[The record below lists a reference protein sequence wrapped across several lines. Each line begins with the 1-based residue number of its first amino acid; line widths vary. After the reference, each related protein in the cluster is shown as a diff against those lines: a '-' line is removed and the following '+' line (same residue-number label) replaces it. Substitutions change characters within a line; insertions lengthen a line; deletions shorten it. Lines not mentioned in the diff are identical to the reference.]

1 MYLELRSVTVKKIL
15 ETVVK
20 HYCVWYLFNCNSL
33 YYYFER
39 NDGFGVTLGRVAKG
53 SDNKQPMS
61 LSVSDKTCV

>member
-1 MYLELRSVTVKKIL
+1 MIL
-15 ETVVK
+15 
-20 HYCVWYLFNCNSL
+20 LFLFSNEEH
-33 YYYFER
+33 FER

>member
-1 MYLELRSVTVKKIL
+1 MIFL
-15 ETVVK
+15 
-20 HYCVWYLFNCNSL
+20 LFVSNEK
-33 YYYFER
+33 YFER

>member
-1 MYLELRSVTVKKIL
+1 MIFL
-15 ETVVK
+15 
-20 HYCVWYLFNCNSL
+20 LFVS
-33 YYYFER
+33 YGIYFEQ